1 MEFAK
6 AEFVLGN
13 NNLRRQLEKVEEQT
27 GRRPPQLDSGG
38 ELPDDLS
45 HVWGWFLELSSCR
58 AEMRALSHTELA
70 SFFELYGIEPEFVEL
85 EALKRLDREWILH
98 KANSD
103 K

>member
-1 MEFAK
+1 
-6 AEFVLGN
+6 
-13 NNLRRQLEKVEEQT
+13 
-27 GRRPPQLDSGG
+27 
-38 ELPDDLS
+38 
-45 HVWGWFLELSSCR
+45 
-58 AEMRALSHTELA
+58 MRALSHTELA